1 MRDNHDYLIDI
12 RLYRVTAVVS
22 AVVLVVSSFL
32 AINTPEARV
41 EAVIKNYFDAI
52 LRMNLSNAIPYTTGQ
67 LRQNLTAYR
76 EELEQS
82 TTLSGYSGSL
92 RDISINIVEL
102 RDNYAK
108 ASVTVL
114 SYIRTIDIP
123 HSTFER
129 FFDVELALVNGEWRI
144 VTSVQR
150 SFRVYDLN

>member
-1 MRDNHDYLIDI
+1 MIERQDYLMDI
-12 RLYRVTAVVS
+12 RLYRLTAVVS
-22 AVVLVVSSFL
+22 AILLVITSFL
-32 AINTPEARV
+32 AINTPESKIEV
-41 EAVIKNYFDAI
+41 VIRNYFDAI

-76 EELEQS
+76 DELEQS
-82 TTLSGYSGSL
+82 TVVSGYSGSL

-129 FFDVELALVNGEWRI
+129 FFDVELALVDGEWRI